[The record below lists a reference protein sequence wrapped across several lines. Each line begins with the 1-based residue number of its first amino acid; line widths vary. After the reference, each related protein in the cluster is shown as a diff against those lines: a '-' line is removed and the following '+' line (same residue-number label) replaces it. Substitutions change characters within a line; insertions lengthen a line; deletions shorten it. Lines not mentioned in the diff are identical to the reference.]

1 MEFQLNE
8 IKKNK
13 YNTKHHK
20 KTFDLKNAV
29 YDEEFASLLNSLSLY
44 IKNFYSTTLN
54 TIKDFD
60 NNLLDINNYIIRSKC
75 LINEINYNNIKEKIK
90 KLSEQIDK
98 ISSTKKILEQN
109 LLVVGTNMNSF
120 YDDSKKIFK
129 NMKKVKNNRE
139 NLAMDTSFNFEPNN
153 SMTNLK
159 TAFEKEDLFL
169 SNNDSDNYYK
179 NRNNS
184 INNDRENRSSRS
196 NIIFR
201 RNNIIPLTRKRDINP
216 RYNLKLNYYNYGLNK
231 RRDNLHNSS
240 SNNSFKRKNLFISNN
255 FRKVS
260 SSSIRDSDT
269 NKNYKNVS
277 KISLESSPDMSKTKS
292 SFRSLYINPKSIINK
307 NNDTNNILELS
318 YKVID
323 FLSLLSK
330 ISNKN
335 YSNNNPYMQSILQKF
350 EKTRNSLFELSTK
363 YIEQNNKQSNRGFTK
378 GLFQNYNNQ
387 TNNKSKV
394 RRDLQLILM
403 NNNVTNIKKEMEYK
417 ELIEKINSLTRNIN
431 NLERENKNL
440 INMHNNSKKEL
451 FNNTLLLYKKNDQL
465 NLAKKENTQYIE
477 QLNLLQK
484 DNKALMELIYDKNNS
499 NNNDKIQSDFEK
511 KEQKENIVKKYNKHI
526 NSLKNKYENELRNK
540 DNEIKKLKEN
550 IIELNNS
557 LKYFNNMKDI
567 IKEKDIIID
576 ELKKNSIHNKN
587 KNNNNE
593 ENKNKIMLSKNEFNK
608 SDLVFEESNSFSYI
622 IKKNKKNSIKESK
635 PQQKTKFN
643 FKELI
648 LEQIDSFFYEIDKK
662 NKEDNIS
669 DIILNNNKVDE
680 LENEIS
686 KLKDEINEVN
696 NENINLKSLLKDNKN
711 NNNEDKI
718 NKYMEEI
725 NNLKKEN
732 NQIIEEKNNLMSDY
746 ENMLLNNKNME
757 VTMEE
762 KDKQI
767 TILENNIKNLEN
779 QIKELEIKN
788 IGNSNDYKIDN
799 KNNFEIKISQKLK
812 PKINKNDIDIDLDEH
827 NEMISQLKEELKEKD
842 NQLELLKIDC
852 QELKSKIEEYEENFN
867 SSSCRQNSELNE
879 RSVDEKEKIKFL
891 TERNNYYE
899 KLSSEYKSKIQNL
912 EKIKKNL
919 ENENEEL
926 KNNQK
931 SNNIINNKNEIQ
943 NTNEKDKNV
952 YNSENYIILC
962 DKSYGD
968 LKWYLLANKNTNINA
983 FNNDSNDESDNHNY
997 DNLFWV
1003 SKNNIVDIDNFNS
1016 YQNDDQNKS
1025 EDDKF
1030 THKINKNDINI
1041 NINKVKEISFSSNV
1055 NNFSFHNSDDGNKSR
1070 GNNNINNINEININP
1085 NLKRGSLFSLGN
1097 NNIISEDNNNDYNKL
1112 LEKFKIILEKLNK
1125 TEEKYLQ
1132 LQKKNSE
1139 LKEKIRK
1146 SNKSNSNIIKISVSD
1161 DSNNLSNNNDIGKLS
1176 LIENNF
1182 DGDNDALSKLNL
1194 NRNIREHEYYESI
1207 QIELDATKNQ
1217 LTYIK
1222 QIFKELEKKFETVK
1236 QICENLFSKI
1246 SLKKKE
1252 KEEFKILLKVMDF
1265 TDEKISLIIDK
1276 KKK

>member
-13 YNTKHHK
+13 YNHNHQK
-20 KTFDLKNAV
+20 KTVDLMNVV
-29 YDEEFASLLNSLSLY
+29 YDEEFVSLLNSLSSY

-54 TIKDFD
+54 TIKDLY
-60 NNLLDINNYIIRSKC
+60 NNLLKINYHTINSKC
-75 LINEINYNNIKEKIK
+75 LINEINYNTKEKIK
-90 KLSEQIDK
+90 QLSEQIDK
-98 ISSTKKILEQN
+98 ISSTKKILEHN
-109 LLVVGTNMNSF
+109 LLLIDSNMNSF

-129 NMKKVKNNRE
+129 NLKKIRNNRN

-159 TAFEKEDLFL
+159 TTFEKEDLFL

-184 INNDRENRSSRS
+184 INNDYENRSSHS

-201 RNNIIPLTRKRDINP
+201 RNNITPIARKRDVNH
-216 RYNLKLNYYNYGLNK
+216 RYNLKLNYYNFGFNK
-231 RRDNLHNSS
+231 RRGNPHNSI
-240 SNNSFKRKNLFISNN
+240 SNSSFKKNKLFINNN

-260 SSSIRDSDT
+260 SSTLRDSDSN
-269 NKNYKNVS
+269 NKNYKNKS
-277 KISLESSPDMSKTKS
+277 KSTLESSPDMSRTKS
-292 SFRSLYINPKSIINK
+292 LFRNLYMNPKPIINK
-307 NNDTNNILELS
+307 NNDNNNLLELS

-323 FLSLLSK
+323 FLSLLSN
-330 ISNKN
+330 ITNNN
-335 YSNNNPYMQSILQKF
+335 YSSKSQYMQIDIQKF
-350 EKTRNSLFELSTK
+350 EKTKKSLFELSMK
-363 YIEQNNKQSNRGFTK
+363 YIEQNNNQSNNKKYINR
-378 GLFQNYNNQ
+378 LFQSYNNQ
-387 TNNKSKV
+387 TNNRNKM

-403 NNNVTNIKKEMEYK
+403 NNNVANIKKEAEYK
-417 ELIEKINSLTRNIN
+417 ELIDKINELKRNIN
-431 NLERENKNL
+431 NLEKENKKL
-440 INMHNNSKKEL
+440 INMNNNSKKEL
-451 FNNTLLLYKKNDQL
+451 INNTLLLSKKNNQL
-465 NLAKKENTQYIE
+465 NLAKIENSQFIE
-477 QLNLLQK
+477 QINILQK
-484 DNKALMELIYDKNNS
+484 DNEALIGLINDKNN
-499 NNNDKIQSDFEK
+499 NNKNNKIQNDFEK
-511 KEQKENIVKKYNKHI
+511 IEQKENIIKKYNKQI
-526 NSLKNKYENELRNK
+526 NSLKINYEN
-540 DNEIKKLKEN
+540 KLKDKNN
-550 IIELNNS
+550 IITKLNEKINELNNS
-557 LKYFNNMKDI
+557 LKYFVNMKDI

-576 ELKKNSIHNKN
+576 ELKKNSNNN
-587 KNNNNE
+587 KNNNYKSE
-593 ENKNKIMLSKNEFNK
+593 ENENKIMSAKTEFNNN
-608 SDLVFEESNSFSYI
+608 DLVFEESNSFSYI
-622 IKKNKKNSIKESK
+622 IKKNKKNNIKENK

-643 FKELI
+643 FNELI
-648 LEQIDSFFYEIDKK
+648 FEQIDSFFYETDKK
-662 NKEDNIS
+662 DKEDSIS
-669 DIILNNNKVDE
+669 NIILNNNKVDE

-686 KLKDEINEVN
+686 KLKNEN
-696 NENINLKSLLKDNKN
+696 NTIKNENINLKSLLKENKN
-711 NNNEDKI
+711 NENEDKNKI
-718 NKYMEEI
+718 NKYIEEI

-732 NQIIEEKNNLMSDY
+732 NQIIEDKNNIMSDY

-767 TILENNIKNLEN
+767 EILENNIKNLEN
-779 QIKELEIKN
+779 QIKELENKN
-788 IGNSNDYKIDN
+788 IRNSSEDMVNN
-799 KNNFEIKISQKLK
+799 KNNIEINISQKLK
-812 PKINKNDIDIDLDEH
+812 PKISNNDNDLDND
-827 NEMISQLKEELKEKD
+827 NEMISQLKDDLKEKD
-842 NQLELLKIDC
+842 NQIEYLKIEN

-899 KLSSEYKSKIQNL
+899 KLSSDYKEEIQRLKKINENL
-912 EKIKKNL
+912 T
-919 ENENEEL
+919 NENEEL
-926 KNNQK
+926 KNNQ
-931 SNNIINNKNEIQ
+931 NTNDIINNKNEE
-943 NTNEKDKNV
+943 NENEKDKNV

-962 DKSYGD
+962 DKNYGD
-968 LKWYLLANKNTNINA
+968 LKWYLLANKNSNINA
-983 FNNDSNDESDNHNY
+983 FNNDSGDEINNHNY

-1003 SKNNIVDIDNFNS
+1003 PKNNIVDIDNFNS

-1055 NNFSFHNSDDGNKSR
+1055 NNFSFHNSDEGNKSK
-1070 GNNNINNINEININP
+1070 GNNNINNTNEININP
-1085 NLKRGSLFSLGN
+1085 NLKRGSIFSLGN
-1097 NNIISEDNNNDYNKL
+1097 NNIINEDNNDYNKL
-1112 LEKFKIILEKLNK
+1112 LEQFKIILEKLNK
-1125 TEEKYLQ
+1125 TEEKYQQ
-1132 LQKKNSE
+1132 LQKKNAE

-1146 SNKSNSNIIKISVSD
+1146 SNKSNSNMLKISISD

-1182 DGDNDALSKLNL
+1182 DGENDALSKLNL
-1194 NRNIREHEYYESI
+1194 NRNIREHEYYEQI

-1217 LTYIK
+1217 LTVIK

>member
-1 MEFQLNE
+1 MEFQLSK

-13 YNTKHHK
+13 YNQSNHK
-20 KTFDLKNAV
+20 KTVDLMNVV
-29 YDEEFASLLNSLSLY
+29 YDEEFVSLLNSLSLY

-54 TIKDFD
+54 TIKDID
-60 NNLLDINNYIIRSKC
+60 NNLLKIKYHIINSKC
-75 LINEINYNNIKEKIK
+75 LINEINYNTKEKIK
-90 KLSEQIDK
+90 QLSEQIDK
-98 ISSTKKILEQN
+98 ISNTKKILEQN
-109 LLVVGTNMNSF
+109 LLVIDSNMNSF
-120 YDDSKKIFK
+120 YDDSKMIFK
-129 NMKKVKNNRE
+129 NMKKVRNNRK
-139 NLAMDTSFNFEPNN
+139 NLAMDTSFNLEPNN

-159 TAFEKEDLFL
+159 TTFEKEDLFL

-179 NRNNS
+179 KRNNS
-184 INNDRENRSSRS
+184 INNDYENRSSHS

-201 RNNIIPLTRKRDINP
+201 RNNIIPLTRKSDVNH
-216 RYNLKLNYYNYGLNK
+216 RYNLKLNYYNFGLNK
-231 RRDNLHNSS
+231 RRDNLHNSNS
-240 SNNSFKRKNLFISNN
+240 SNNSFKRKKLFNSNN
-255 FRKVS
+255 FRKVT

-269 NKNYKNVS
+269 NKNYKNIS
-277 KISLESSPDMSKTKS
+277 KITLESSPDMSKTKS
-292 SFRSLYINPKSIINK
+292 SFRNLYMNPKSIINK
-307 NNDTNNILELS
+307 NNENNNILELS

-323 FLSLLSK
+323 FLSLLSI

-335 YSNNNPYMQSILQKF
+335 YSSNNPNMQNIIQNF
-350 EKTRNSLFELSTK
+350 EKTKTSLFELSTK
-363 YIEQNNKQSNRGFTK
+363 YIEQNNNQSNK

-394 RRDLQLILM
+394 RRDLQLVLM

-417 ELIEKINSLTRNIN
+417 ELIDKINALTRNIN
-431 NLERENKNL
+431 NLERENKKL
-440 INMHNNSKKEL
+440 INLHNNSKKEL
-451 FNNTLLLYKKNDQL
+451 INNTLLLYKKNDQL
-465 NLAKKENTQYIE
+465 NLAKIENTQFIE

-484 DNKALMELIYDKNNS
+484 DNKALMELIYDKNNNN
-499 NNNDKIQSDFEK
+499 NNNDKTQNNFEK
-511 KEQKENIVKKYNKHI
+511 KEQNENLIKKYNNHI

-540 DNEIKKLKEN
+540 DNEIKKLKEK

-576 ELKKNSIHNKN
+576 ELKKNSINK
-587 KNNNNE
+587 KNNKYNNKE
-593 ENKNKIMLSKNEFNK
+593 NENKTMLSKNEFSN

-622 IKKNKKNSIKESK
+622 INKNKKNNIKESK

-643 FKELI
+643 FNELI

-686 KLKDEINEVN
+686 KLKDEINEVK
-696 NENINLKSLLKDNKN
+696 NENINIKSLLKENKN
-711 NNNEDKI
+711 KSNDNADKI
-718 NKYMEEI
+718 NKYIEEI

-732 NQIIEEKNNLMSDY
+732 NQIIEEKNNIMDDY

-757 VTMEE
+757 VTLEE

-767 TILENNIKNLEN
+767 AILENNIKNLEN
-779 QIKELEIKN
+779 QIKELENKN
-788 IGNSNDYKIDN
+788 IGNSSDNMANN
-799 KNNFEIKISQKLK
+799 KNNYEINISQKLK
-812 PKINKNDIDIDLDEH
+812 PKNNKNDIDLDTDND
-827 NEMISQLKEELKEKD
+827 NEMISQLKEDLKEKD
-842 NQLELLKIDC
+842 NQIEYLKIEC

-867 SSSCRQNSELNE
+867 SSSCRTNNELNE
-879 RSVDEKEKIKFL
+879 RSIDEKEKIKFL

-899 KLSSEYKSKIQNL
+899 KLSSDYKSEIQKL
-912 EKIKKNL
+912 EKNNENLKK
-919 ENENEEL
+919 ENEEL

-931 SNNIINNKNEIQ
+931 SDNTINNKNEIQ
-943 NTNEKDKNV
+943 NTNEKEKNM

-983 FNNDSNDESDNHNY
+983 FNHDSNDESINHNY
-997 DNLFWV
+997 ENLFWV
-1003 SKNNIVDIDNFNS
+1003 PKNNIVDIDNFNS

-1055 NNFSFHNSDDGNKSR
+1055 NNFSFHNSDECNKSR

-1097 NNIISEDNNNDYNKL
+1097 NNINNEDNNDYNKL

-1125 TEEKYLQ
+1125 TEDKYLQ

-1146 SNKSNSNIIKISVSD
+1146 SNKSNSNILKISVSD
-1161 DSNNLSNNNDIGKLS
+1161 DSNNISNNNDIGKLS
-1176 LIENNF
+1176 LIDNNF
-1182 DGDNDALSKLNL
+1182 DGDNDALSKLNN

-1217 LTYIK
+1217 LAVIK